1 MADPVRLMKVSLARF
16 AAASFTSAHVAQT
29 TETGTIPAMSMPTK
43 IGDTTFFSIEEAGK
57 IMGCTPSWVRQ
68 LCRAGKLEGALR
80 HGQRSWLVP
89 EKSAK
94 AVSKQLTGRAI
105 GKKAKK

>member
-1 MADPVRLMKVSLARF
+1 
-16 AAASFTSAHVAQT
+16 
-29 TETGTIPAMSMPTK
+29 MSMPTK

-68 LCRAGKLEGALR
+68 LCRAGKLKGALR

-94 AVSKQLTGRAI
+94 AAGKQLTSRAI